1 VLASRYHGAKDLRV
15 EDVPEPEALGPRD
28 VLVAPRWCGI
38 CGTDLHEY
46 AGGPIVTAVEPHPL
60 TEATLPQIM
69 GHEFAGD
76 VLEAGAEVEN
86 VRPGDRVAVMPLIYC
101 GRCFY
106 CVRGLNH
113 LCERMAC
120 TGLSARWGGFAE
132 RAVLRDYQVA
142 RLPDPVSYEAGALIE
157 PAAVAMYAI
166 ERGGVSPGE
175 VVLVTGGGPIG
186 VLVGLAAQAAGAA
199 EVLLSEP
206 NPERARRAER
216 LAFSRTVDP
225 RAGDVVAQV
234 RDHTGGLGV
243 DVAIECAGVA
253 DALNVCLAAT
263 RRAGRVVQT
272 GLHTRPATVEPELWA
287 LNDLTIS
294 GTWCYPVHDWPRL
307 LGLVASGRLPL
318 ERVVTDR
325 IRQDEIVVKGFEALL
340 DPEGSNVKV
349 LVSP

>member
-60 TEATLPQIM
+60 TEASLPQIM

-76 VLEAGAEVEN
+76 VLEVGAEVGN
-86 VRPGDRVAVMPLIYC
+86 VRAGDRVAVMPLIYC

-132 RAVLRDYQVA
+132 RAVVRDYQVA

-206 NPERARRAER
+206 NPQRARRAER
-216 LAFSRTVDP
+216 LAFSRAVDP
-225 RAGDVVAQV
+225 LAGDVVEQV

-243 DVAIECAGVA
+243 DVAIECAGVG

-340 DPEGSNVKV
+340 DLGGSNVKI